1 MTVANL
7 RAKYIEVGMPVEY
20 AHTLAALE
28 NDIGD
33 GSEAH
38 LGDEYF
44 KITGRVALS
53 FRTFADENFAR
64 WL

>member
-1 MTVANL
+1 
-7 RAKYIEVGMPVEY
+7 MPVEY
-20 AHTLAALE
+20 AQTLAALE

-33 GSEAH
+33 GSEAP
-38 LGDEYF
+38 LGDEF
-44 KITGRVALS
+44 FRITGRAPQS

>member
-1 MTVANL
+1 MQ
-7 RAKYIEVGMPVEY
+7 VEY

-33 GSEAH
+33 GAEAH

-44 KITGRVALS
+44 KITGRAALS
-53 FRTFADENFAR
+53 FRTFADENSAR